1 MKKREAVRNADKA
14 RNSFVTR
21 KAEVKIGALAAMFQA
36 AAGERW
42 VKTEAGVLQ
51 RKLIFSGF
59 QYLDSLKLI
68 YNWENRFMSV
78 NYNLQMVSIVP
89 TDSTRFEETKDCIF
103 SLKCTQGGLKGKRN
117 YSWNCGQWAGESAK
131 LAAYL
136 ERLGN
141 PLIIDRLNTLD
152 IMEMELR
159 HDDDSGYWRI
169 SCESLIG
176 SATWMLI
183 PPVLSM
189 IAPKKEECIKFL
201 ELFEL
206 LADAV
211 ANNIDF

>member
-1 MKKREAVRNADKA
+1 MKRRKAVRNADKA

-21 KAEVKIGALAAMFQA
+21 KAEVKIGALAEMFKA
-36 AAGERW
+36 AAGDRW
-42 VKTEAGVLQ
+42 SRTEASVLQ
-51 RKLIFSGF
+51 RKLVFSGF
-59 QYLDSLKLI
+59 QYLNSLKLI
-68 YNWENRFMSV
+68 YNWENRFLSV

-89 TDSTRFEETKDCIF
+89 TDSTRFEETKDCHF
-103 SLKCTQGGLKGKRN
+103 SLKCTQSGLKGKRN
-117 YSWNCGQWAGESAK
+117 YSWNCIQWKGDSAK
-131 LAAYL
+131 LAAYQD
-136 ERLGN
+136 RLSN

-152 IMEMELR
+152 IMEMEIR
-159 HDDDSGYWRI
+159 HEDNSGYFQV

-189 IAPKKEECIKFL
+189 ITPKREECIKFL

-211 ANNIDF
+211 ANNM